1 MADLSKVNFEY
12 LHGTILPNVKPY
24 RNYTFL
30 NRFKNANAPIF
41 TVSDT
46 INFDQEINSLA
57 IAKIVNRTTK
67 APFGKINGFVRTT
80 QKPGVIKQGAAL
92 NPTDSLLL
100 QAGKPIQTANGA
112 VSSLDYIMAKKMTT
126 VMNNIE
132 TTAEYL
138 SQEIFINGTAIFENG
153 DKVDYEYDAAEAA
166 SFTASDDIIVFIE
179 GALKAYEEANG
190 YPATRVEVGQ
200 TLWEKMISNK
210 NFKES
215 VYMFQ
220 NKLAT
225 VREGKYNMSAL
236 EISGAIVSKLPTMR
250 TSKGVV
256 IDTDDMMILSNDIA
270 LIAGYA
276 GMVVPALEGQY
287 MGEMATGEIRTDFIV
302 GDRELGLG
310 KLVGQSAYLPI
321 ILNKNFIKRYTFT
334 YV

>member
-1 MADLSKVNFEY
+1 MADLSKVNYQY

-24 RNYTFL
+24 RSYTFL
-30 NRFKNANAPIF
+30 NRFRNANAPIF

-46 INFDQEINSLA
+46 INFDQELDSLA
-57 IAKIVNRTTK
+57 IAKIVDRTTK
-67 APFGKINGFVRTT
+67 APFGKINGFARTT
-80 QKPGVIKQGAAL
+80 QKPGVIKQGAGL

-100 QAGKPIQTANGA
+100 EAGKPIQTANGA

-126 VMNNIE
+126 VINNIE

-138 SQEIFINGTAIFENG
+138 SEEIFVNGTATFENG
-153 DKVDYEYDAAEAA
+153 DKIDYEYEPATAA
-166 SFTASDDIIVFIE
+166 SFTASDDIIVLIE
-179 GALKAYEEANG
+179 RYLKEYEETG
-190 YPATRVEVGQ
+190 YPATRVEVGA

-215 VYMFQ
+215 VYMFN

-236 EISGAIVSKLPTMR
+236 EISGATVSKLPTMR

-276 GMVVPALEGQY
+276 GMIIPALEGQY

-321 ILNKNFIKRYTFT
+321 VLNKNFIKRYTFT